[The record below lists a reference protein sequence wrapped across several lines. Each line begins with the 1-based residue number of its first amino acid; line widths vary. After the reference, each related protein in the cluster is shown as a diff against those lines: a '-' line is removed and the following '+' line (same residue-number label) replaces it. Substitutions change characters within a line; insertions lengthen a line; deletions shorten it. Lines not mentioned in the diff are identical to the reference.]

1 MLSTSTA
8 AALASG
14 VLLALSFPRFG
25 HGAVAFIALVPLF
38 VALSGWNG
46 RRGHYPGVTPRRGF
60 ALGLIAGFIHFAG
73 TVYWTGATVQT
84 FGGLPWPVA
93 TFVAGLLALY
103 MATFIGGVGVITALF
118 IRSFG
123 LPGLLLAPLVW
134 VALEYLRGHL
144 FGGFPWIPLGNT
156 MITLLPVAQLA
167 SLLGVYG
174 LSLFVGFVNAGF
186 AFVAL
191 SSGPTRLAAAAATL
205 AMIAAVSVWGGQRMA
220 GNALV
225 AGGTPIRV
233 GLIQANIAQVDK
245 WNPARE
251 SMIVDRYLQLTRQ
264 AAEAGAEFLLWP
276 ESAIPFE
283 FDEDPKAEVI
293 RAAVRAAGKPLLLGS
308 DEFET
313 GASGESYNSAF
324 MLDSGGATAAVY
336 RKIHLV
342 PFGEYVPFQ
351 QLLFFVGPL
360 VEAVSAFSPGTIVT
374 MLPVNGHMASTAICY
389 EVTYPELSREAV
401 RNGSELLTTITN
413 DAWYG
418 ESSAAYQH
426 FEMAAMRAVEQ
437 GRYLV
442 RAANTGISGIVDP
455 YGRVLIRTRLF
466 ETAAVVG
473 EARFVQDKTL
483 YARIGDLVAS
493 VSAALTVFV
502 LAVVLIRRRRVEA
515 GL

>member
-1 MLSTSTA
+1 MN
-8 AALASG
+8 ALASG

-25 HGAVAFIALVPLF
+25 HGAVAFVALVPLF
-38 VALSGWNG
+38 VALSGWDG
-46 RRGHYPGVTPRRGF
+46 RRDHYPGVTPRRGF

-73 TVYWTGATVQT
+73 TVYWTGATVET

-93 TFVAGLLALY
+93 VFVTGLLVLY
-103 MATFIGGVGVITALF
+103 MATFIGGVGAITAVF
-118 IRSFG
+118 IRAFG
-123 LPGLLLAPLVW
+123 LAGLVLAPPAW

-167 SLLGVYG
+167 SLFGVYG
-174 LSLFVGFVNAGF
+174 LSLFVAFASAGF
-186 AFVAL
+186 AAVAL
-191 SSGPTRLAAAAATL
+191 ASGRARLIATAATL
-205 AMIAAVSVWGGQRMA
+205 MMIAAVSVWGGQRMA

-225 AGGTPIRV
+225 LGGTPIRV

-251 SMIVDRYLQLTRQ
+251 GMIIERYLQLTRQ
-264 AAEAGAEFLLWP
+264 ATAAGAEFLLWP
-276 ESAIPFE
+276 ESAVPFE
-283 FDEDPKAEVI
+283 FAEDPKAEII
-293 RAAVRAAGKPLLLGS
+293 RDLVRAAGKPLLLGS
-308 DEFET
+308 DEFER
-313 GASGESYNSAF
+313 GPQPYSYNSAF
-324 MLDSGGATAAVY
+324 MIDSGGATAAVY

-351 QLLFFVGPL
+351 QVLFFVGPL
-360 VEAVSAFSPGTIVT
+360 VEAVSAFSPGRIVT

-389 EVTYPELSREAV
+389 EVTYPELTREAV
-401 RNGSELLTTITN
+401 QNGSELLTTITN

-418 ESSAAYQH
+418 ESSAAFQH

-437 GRYLV
+437 GRYMV
-442 RAANTGISGIVDP
+442 RSANTGISGIVDP

-473 EARFVQDKTL
+473 EARFVQQKTL
-483 YARIGDLVAS
+483 YARIGDLVAF
-493 VSAALTVFV
+493 VSAALTVFG
-502 LAVVLIRRRRVEA
+502 LAVALIRRRNVAA
-515 GL
+515 GV